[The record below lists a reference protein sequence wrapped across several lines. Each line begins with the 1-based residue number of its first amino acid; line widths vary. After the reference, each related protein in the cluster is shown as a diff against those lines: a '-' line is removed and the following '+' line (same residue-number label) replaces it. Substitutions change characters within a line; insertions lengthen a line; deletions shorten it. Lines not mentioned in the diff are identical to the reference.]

1 MPKVQFVHSAAHLA
15 LRRSVSW
22 ILADIRLMN
31 DEEGTQELCM
41 QAARKL
47 FGSPRR
53 PQPRREQAA
62 LQEDGALS
70 EDRFQVRCFCAD
82 SCSVSA

>member
-1 MPKVQFVHSAAHLA
+1 
-15 LRRSVSW
+15 
-22 ILADIRLMN
+22 
-31 DEEGTQELCM
+31 M

-82 SCSVSA
+82 SCSVSAALLLIEFYVLGMLLSGLVTKLKKQAGLFVTDECSILT